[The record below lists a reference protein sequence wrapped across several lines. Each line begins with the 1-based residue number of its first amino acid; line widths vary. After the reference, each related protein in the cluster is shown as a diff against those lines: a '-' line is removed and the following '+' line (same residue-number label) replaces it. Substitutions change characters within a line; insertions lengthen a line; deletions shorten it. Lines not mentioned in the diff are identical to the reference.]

1 MKTCRDQVCRDFDAG
16 LQSSS
21 QKGAELTLL
30 AATRDYLSYSPV
42 RTCPPQELAAG
53 SKCFTFPLFLVL
65 GCPLRHSRA
74 ERLRRRFQKRAA
86 FPATAGTIY
95 GRSDRYGKC
104 RQYSSRDQLSDYV
117 HGGPSKWDYCHA
129 HRQRRFGL
137 WECTYKAQNQTINLK
152 LYPETMS
159 SIGGGPRRRRRRHQ
173 HRLCDLRPI
182 AKARGFKGHASYRRR
197 FGP

>member
-1 MKTCRDQVCRDFDAG
+1 M
-16 LQSSS
+16 
-21 QKGAELTLL
+21 
-30 AATRDYLSYSPV
+30 
-42 RTCPPQELAAG
+42 
-53 SKCFTFPLFLVL
+53 
-65 GCPLRHSRA
+65 
-74 ERLRRRFQKRAA
+74 RRRFQKRAA

-159 SIGGGPRRRRRRHQ
+159 SIGG
-173 HRLCDLRPI
+173 
-182 AKARGFKGHASYRRR
+182 
-197 FGP
+197 